1 MDDTEGSVFVDGIDG
16 EDSSEESTNESV
28 NNQSEENSEGEESTS
43 TEESTDAESGNTE
56 EVAEEEA
63 QDTDKTDV
71 TEKGTKL
78 DPDPLSQANQ
88 LRANAERQTRQY
100 EALLNDPDRLKAY
113 VKELEAESG
122 AKQDD
127 IESPALDSLDPTKL
141 ETVEDLQN
149 FAKAL
154 KEATQKEISQVQKQL
169 SGFTSTQVEEKTIS
183 RIQGEISSIKDTYP
197 ELREFN
203 ADGSKNPDYNEELDT
218 LVGETYNELDLDPK
232 TGKYR
237 GSISVK
243 QIADRIM
250 KARSVGEG
258 SGSRKAKTTI
268 VDKRGGRVITSQTGG
283 EGKTIDESKLSAS
296 ATIAQRLQRAS
307 KKK

>member
-28 NNQSEENSEGEESTS
+28 NNQSEENSEGEEST
-43 TEESTDAESGNTE
+43 TAEESTEAEAGKTE
-56 EVAEEEA
+56 AVEGEEGAEA
-63 QDTDKTDV
+63 KADV

-88 LRANAERQTRQY
+88 LRANAEAQTRQY

-122 AKQDD
+122 VKQ
-127 IESPALDSLDPTKL
+127 EETTSPALDSLDPTKL

-154 KEATQKEISQVQKQL
+154 KEATQAEISQVQKQL

-197 ELREFN
+197 ELRELN
-203 ADGSKNPDYNEELDT
+203 ADGTKNPDYNEELDT
-218 LVGETYNELDLDPK
+218 LIGETYNELDLDPK

-237 GSISVK
+237 GIISVK
-243 QIADRIM
+243 KIADKIM
-250 KARSVGEG
+250 RARSVGEG
-258 SGSRKAKTTI
+258 SGSRKAQTNV

-283 EGKTIDESKLSAS
+283 EGKAIDESKLSAS